1 MKIKLNGTVIDG
13 DDAFIYEWLDIPY
26 ISSSKLSNLPTNGED
41 LEIELNSY
49 GGSVFA
55 GSEIYTILKSYPGKV
70 TITVTGIAAS
80 AASVIA
86 MAADVVK
93 ISPTAQLMLH
103 NAWTTVRGNAYDFE
117 KEAEVLRGVN
127 ESIANAYMLKT
138 GKSKDELLAIME
150 KESWFTAEKA
160 IEIGLADEMLFQ
172 EEIQPQDIAAN
183 IGGGLPHQA
192 VEKIAN
198 LIKQPLNID
207 YDKLADKVAEKLKNT
222 EKDEPKSK
230 AKPKQQSLGFD
241 RFVF

>member
-1 MKIKLNGTVIDG
+1 MKIKLNGTVIDSN
-13 DDAFIYEWLDIPY
+13 DAFIYEWLGIPH
-26 ISSSKLSNLPTNGED
+26 ISSAQLNNLPTNGED

-49 GGSVFA
+49 GGSVFG
-55 GSEIYTILKSYPGKV
+55 GSEIYTILKSYPGNV
-70 TITVTGIAAS
+70 IITVTGIAAS

-93 ISPTAQLMLH
+93 MSPTAQLMLH
-103 NAWTTVRGNAYDFE
+103 NAWTTARGNAADFE
-117 KEAEVLRGVN
+117 KEAEVLRGIN

-160 IEIGLADEMLFQ
+160 VEIGLADEMLFQ

-207 YDKLADKVAEKLKNT
+207 YDKLADKVADKLKNT
-222 EKDEPKSK
+222 EKNEPKSK
-230 AKPKQQSLGFD
+230 AKHKQQSLGFD

>member
-13 DDAFIYEWLDIPY
+13 DDAFIYEWLGIPH
-26 ISSSKLSNLPTNGED
+26 ISSAQLNNLPTNSED

-103 NAWTTVRGNAYDFE
+103 NAWTTASGNAYDFE

-150 KESWFTAEKA
+150 KETWFTAEKA

>member
-1 MKIKLNGTVIDG
+1 MKIKLNGTVIDS
-13 DDAFIYEWLDIPY
+13 DDAFIYEWLGIPH
-26 ISSSKLSNLPTNGED
+26 ISSAQLNNLPTNGED

-103 NAWTTVRGNAYDFE
+103 KAWTTASGNASDFE

-150 KESWFTAEKA
+150 KETWFTAEKA
-160 IEIGLADEMLFQ
+160 IEIGLADEILFQ

-183 IGGGLPHQA
+183 IGGGLPHKA

-222 EKDEPKSK
+222 EKDESKSK

>member
-103 NAWTTVRGNAYDFE
+103 NAWATASGNASDFE

-150 KESWFTAEKA
+150 KETWFTAEKA

-222 EKDEPKSK
+222 EKDEPKP
-230 AKPKQQSLGFD
+230 KPKQQSLGFD

>member
-1 MKIKLNGTVIDG
+1 MKIKLNGTVIDSN
-13 DDAFIYEWLDIPY
+13 DAFIYEWLGIPH
-26 ISSSKLSNLPTNGED
+26 ISSAQLNNLPTNGED

-103 NAWTTVRGNAYDFE
+103 NAWMTASGNASDFE

-150 KESWFTAEKA
+150 KETWFTAEKA

-230 AKPKQQSLGFD
+230 AKHKQQSLGFD

>member
-1 MKIKLNGTVIDG
+1 MKIKLNGTVIDN
-13 DDAFIYEWLDIPY
+13 DDAFIYEWLGIPH
-26 ISSSKLSNLPTNGED
+26 ISSAQLNNLPTNGED

-103 NAWTTVRGNAYDFE
+103 NAWTTASGNASDFE

-150 KESWFTAEKA
+150 KETWFTAEKA

>member
-13 DDAFIYEWLDIPY
+13 DDAFIYEWLGIPHV
-26 ISSSKLSNLPTNGED
+26 SSAQLNNLPTNGED

-55 GSEIYTILKSYPGKV
+55 GSEIYTILKSYPGNV
-70 TITVTGIAAS
+70 IITVTGIAAS

-103 NAWTTVRGNAYDFE
+103 NAWTKASGNASDFE

>member
-13 DDAFIYEWLDIPY
+13 DDAFIYEWLGIPH
-26 ISSSKLSNLPTNGED
+26 ISSAQLNNLPTNGED

-70 TITVTGIAAS
+70 AIIVTGIAAS

-103 NAWTTVRGNAYDFE
+103 NAWATASGNASDFE

-138 GKSKDELLAIME
+138 GKSKDELLTIME
-150 KESWFTAEKA
+150 KETWFTAEKA

>member
-1 MKIKLNGTVIDG
+1 MKIKLNGTVIDS
-13 DDAFIYEWLDIPY
+13 DDAFIYEWLGIPH
-26 ISSSKLSNLPTNGED
+26 ISSAQLNNLPINGED

-55 GSEIYTILKSYPGKV
+55 GSEIYTILKSYPGKI

-103 NAWTTVRGNAYDFE
+103 NAWTTASGNASDFE

-207 YDKLADKVAEKLKNT
+207 YDKLADKVAEKLKNI

>member
-1 MKIKLNGTVIDG
+1 
-13 DDAFIYEWLDIPY
+13 
-26 ISSSKLSNLPTNGED
+26 
-41 LEIELNSY
+41 
-49 GGSVFA
+49 
-55 GSEIYTILKSYPGKV
+55 
-70 TITVTGIAAS
+70 
-80 AASVIA
+80 
-86 MAADVVK
+86 
-93 ISPTAQLMLH
+93 
-103 NAWTTVRGNAYDFE
+103 
-117 KEAEVLRGVN
+117 
-127 ESIANAYMLKT
+127 MLKT

-150 KESWFTAEKA
+150 KETWFTAEKA

-222 EKDEPKSK
+222 EKDESKSK